1 VIRFLGNQ
9 PAVPMM
15 SRVPALLASLALML
29 GACGGVASSGASNPG
44 SASTSPAPRPSSS
57 AVVRITS
64 PAPDAVVT
72 GSAVE
77 VKVSLENA
85 RIVSVTTTNIRPDEG
100 HIHLYVNNVLASMNY
115 QLQQELPVHAGT
127 YALKVEFVAADHAP
141 FNPRVISPV
150 VVFTVR

>member
-1 VIRFLGNQ
+1 VIRFLGNH
-9 PAVPMM
+9 PAVPMR
-15 SRVPALLASLALML
+15 SRVPALLASLALIL
-29 GACGGVASSGASNPG
+29 SACGGASSGASSSGP
-44 SASTSPAPRPSSS
+44 ASPSVAPRPSSP
-57 AVVRITS
+57 ALVRITA
-64 PAPDAVVT
+64 PAPNAVVT
-72 GSAVE
+72 GSTVE
-77 VKVSLENA
+77 VKVSLEDA